1 MTDSLDGP
9 NISRRLDRT
18 IKRVE
23 DLERRLRS
31 RVIDNRPEPLEP
43 LEATFSHAGTPTT
56 AVSPRWYPSRTA
68 NLYRVL
74 VSLGTTGTT
83 STVVT
88 VYVNGGSQGTI
99 TLTSG
104 TAKNTGTFDDV
115 LVADTDYLT
124 VAATTVGTGAA
135 KLTVQARLS

>member
-1 MTDSLDGP
+1 MARAAEVPGQVDQTA
-9 NISRRLDRT
+9 RLVR
-18 IKRVE
+18 RVE
-23 DLERRLRS
+23 NLERGQRLANNPRS
-31 RVIDNRPEPLEP
+31 TAEP

-56 AVSPRWYPSRTA
+56 AASARWYPRRTA
-68 NLYRVL
+68 TLTRVIA
-74 VSLGTTGTT
+74 SLATAGTT
-83 STVVT
+83 STIVT

-99 TLTSG
+99 TLASG
-104 TAKNTGTFDDV
+104 VNKNTGTFDDV